1 MSLVAADTLTAE
13 GNHLFQAQQ
22 FAEAASRFERATL
35 VFPSHHQ
42 AWKGLGHALLCLGRS
57 EEAARAFDRAIGL
70 RPGSATALWGGAISH
85 ADLGHDLVARNYLQR
100 ALTLQPSW
108 IEMARGVPQLA
119 AFLGVAARA
128 GDALRGALGP
138 HSGRRFRHATESG
151 RGVEV
156 VRVADVP
163 EPGQVTYASLGLSDH
178 AWSEP
183 GRPRVELVLG
193 VAPDDAIAPQIVA
206 NVAFHVMDKDF
217 FPGAGTIVRDV
228 VAVLGAGSL
237 SERLPHVYFV
247 DPAPWALRQPLEP
260 GPPRIEVVAA
270 VPVSERE
277 YQYWRRFGPRELERV
292 FDQSGTELFDLRR
305 DTIV

>member
-1 MSLVAADTLTAE
+1 MSLVAADSLTAE

-35 VFPSHHQ
+35 VFPGHHQ

-70 RPGSATALWGGAISH
+70 RPGSATALWGGAIAH
-85 ADLGHDLVARNYLQR
+85 AELGHDLVARNYLQR
-100 ALTLQPSW
+100 ALSLQPTW

-119 AFLGVAARA
+119 AFLNVSARA
-128 GDALRGALGP
+128 GDALRAALGP
-138 HSGRRFRHATESG
+138 HSGRRFRHATASG

-163 EPGQVTYASLGLSDH
+163 ERGQVTYASVGLSDH
-178 AWSEP
+178 PWAEP
-183 GRPRVELVLG
+183 GLPRVELVLG
-193 VAPDDAIAPQIVA
+193 VAADEPVAPQIVA
-206 NVAFHVMDKDF
+206 NVAFHLMDKDF
-217 FPGAGTIVRDV
+217 FPGPGTIVRDV
-228 VAVLGAGSL
+228 VAVLDAGPL
-237 SERLPHVYFV
+237 SQRLPHVYFL
-247 DPAPWALRQPLEP
+247 DPAPWSLRQPLHP

-277 YQYWRRFGPRELERV
+277 YQYWRRFGPEELERV
-292 FDQSGTELFDLRR
+292 FEQGGDDLFDLGR
-305 DTIV
+305 DSMV